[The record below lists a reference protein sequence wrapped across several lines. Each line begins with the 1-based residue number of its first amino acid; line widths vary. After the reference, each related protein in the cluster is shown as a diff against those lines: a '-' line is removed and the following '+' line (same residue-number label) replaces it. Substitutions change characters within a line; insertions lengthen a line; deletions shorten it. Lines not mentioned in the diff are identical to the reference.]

1 MGRWGPWVQIPPLR
15 PFHPNIRSTTEDIPA
30 PAEVHVSHPEAA
42 PPETIATQRL
52 TLRRFRPDDAAA
64 FHPILSDAE
73 AMRYWSTVPHRDLAE
88 TQDWIDRTIVAVAAG
103 QADDFI
109 ALHDGRIIG
118 KAGLWHGNEL
128 GMIFAKSC
136 WGRGFA
142 SEAVGAIIHRAFARG
157 LASIKADV
165 DPRNEKSLRLLR
177 KLGFVETG
185 AAERTLLVGEEWV
198 DSVYLELWPAQG
210 AL

>member
-1 MGRWGPWVQIPPLR
+1 MSNP
-15 PFHPNIRSTTEDIPA
+15 HPSASDIIVTP
-30 PAEVHVSHPEAA
+30 
-42 PPETIATQRL
+42 RL
-52 TLRRFRPDDAAA
+52 TLRRFRLEDVAG
-64 FHPILSDAE
+64 FHTILSDPE
-73 AMRYWSTVPHRDLAE
+73 GMRYWSTTPHRDFAQTL
-88 TQDWIDRTIVAVAAG
+88 DWVERTMASVAAG
-103 QADDFI
+103 EADDFI
-109 ALHDGRIIG
+109 VLHEGRIVG

-142 SEAVGAIIHRAFARG
+142 SEAVRAVIDRAFARG

-165 DPRNEKSLRLLR
+165 DPRNEKSRRLLR

-185 AAERTLLVGEEWV
+185 FAERTLQIGEEWV
-198 DSVYLELWPAQG
+198 DSVYLELKPAQG